1 MEVPLEYRCPKWDI
15 PLYYFLQGEVA
26 IYGVR
31 NVKIY
36 AREIIAARRSKIAF
50 ITPDWEQEFPPIG
63 LESNGDGSNGANG
76 NSGEAGPQGE

>member
-1 MEVPLEYRCPKWDI
+1 M
-15 PLYYFLQGEVA
+15 QGEVA
-26 IYGVR
+26 VYGVR

-36 AREIIAARRSKIAF
+36 AREIIAAERSKIAF

-63 LESNGDGSNGANG
+63 LESNGDGSNGENG

>member
-1 MEVPLEYRCPKWDI
+1 M
-15 PLYYFLQGEVA
+15 QGEVA

-36 AREIIAARRSKIAF
+36 AREIIATERSKIAF
-50 ITPDWEQEFPPIG
+50 ITSDWELEFPPTG
-63 LESNGDGSNGANG
+63 LESNGDGSNGENG